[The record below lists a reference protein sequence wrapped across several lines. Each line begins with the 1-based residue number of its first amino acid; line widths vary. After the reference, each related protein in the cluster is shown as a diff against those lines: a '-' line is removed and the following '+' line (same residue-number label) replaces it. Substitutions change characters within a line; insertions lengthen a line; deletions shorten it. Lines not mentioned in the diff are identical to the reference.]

1 MTFFDFLNNV
11 VNVVGYPALVVIV
24 GYFVRQARNKAQE
37 ESTVA
42 PTAKQ
47 RKLWS
52 DASNALEVLETVAKN
67 YVAGLDKVDAPNSE
81 KRKQAQVQ
89 LQAYADEHHI
99 PVDVDYINGLVE
111 SKVNALR
118 ATQGLASGNTT
129 DNGQTVTISSQQ
141 ANDLTK

>member
-1 MTFFDFLNNV
+1 MQIINELYNAIGTVAVFT
-11 VNVVGYPALVVIV
+11 VI
-24 GYFVRQARNKAQE
+24 YFVIKQLRSKAQE

-118 ATQGLASGNTT
+118 ATQGLAIGTTT

-141 ANDLTK
+141 VNDLTK

>member
-1 MTFFDFLNNV
+1 MQIINDLYNAIGTVAVFT
-11 VNVVGYPALVVIV
+11 VI
-24 GYFVRQARNKAQE
+24 YFVVKQLRSKAQE

-141 ANDLTK
+141 VNDLTK

>member
-1 MTFFDFLNNV
+1 MQILNDLYNAIGTV
-11 VNVVGYPALVVIV
+11 AVFTVIYFGIKAL
-24 GYFVRQARNKAQE
+24 RNKTQQ

>member
-1 MTFFDFLNNV
+1 MQIFNEFYNAIGTVAVFT
-11 VNVVGYPALVVIV
+11 VI
-24 GYFVRQARNKAQE
+24 YFVIKQLRSKAQE

-111 SKVNALR
+111 SKVNSLR

-141 ANDLTK
+141 VNDLTK

>member
-1 MTFFDFLNNV
+1 MQIFSELYNAIGTVAVFT
-11 VNVVGYPALVVIV
+11 II
-24 GYFVRQARNKAQE
+24 YFVIKQLRSKAQE

-89 LQAYADEHHI
+89 LQAYANEHHI

-118 ATQGLASGNTT
+118 ATQGIASGTNT

-141 ANDLTK
+141 ASDLTK

>member
-1 MTFFDFLNNV
+1 MQIFNELYNAIGTVAVFT
-11 VNVVGYPALVVIV
+11 II
-24 GYFVRQARNKAQE
+24 YFVIKQLRSKAQE

-141 ANDLTK
+141 VNDLTK

>member
-1 MTFFDFLNNV
+1 MQIFNEIYTSLGAAAVLTV
-11 VNVVGYPALVVIV
+11 V
-24 GYFVRQARNKAQE
+24 YFGIQKLKAKTQE

-52 DASNALEVLETVAKN
+52 DASNALGVLETVAKN

-118 ATQGLASGNTT
+118 ATQGIASGTNT

-141 ANDLTK
+141 ASDLTK

>member
-1 MTFFDFLNNV
+1 MQIFNDLYNAIGTVAVFT
-11 VNVVGYPALVVIV
+11 VI
-24 GYFVRQARNKAQE
+24 YFVVKQLRSKAQE

-141 ANDLTK
+141 VNDLTK

>member
-1 MTFFDFLNNV
+1 MQIFSELYNAIGTVAVFT
-11 VNVVGYPALVVIV
+11 II
-24 GYFVRQARNKAQE
+24 YFVIKQLRSKTQE

-118 ATQGLASGNTT
+118 ATQGLASGNNT

-141 ANDLTK
+141 VNDLTK

>member
-1 MTFFDFLNNV
+1 MQIFNEIYTALGSAAVLTV
-11 VNVVGYPALVVIV
+11 V
-24 GYFVRQARNKAQE
+24 YFGIQKLKAKTQE

-52 DASNALEVLETVAKN
+52 DASNALGILETVAKN

-118 ATQGLASGNTT
+118 ATQGIASGTNT

-141 ANDLTK
+141 ASDLTK

>member
-1 MTFFDFLNNV
+1 MQIINDLYNAIGTVAVFT
-11 VNVVGYPALVVIV
+11 VI
-24 GYFVRQARNKAQE
+24 YFVVKQLRSKAQE

-118 ATQGLASGNTT
+118 ATQGLASGNNTE
-129 DNGQTVTISSQQ
+129 NGQTVTISSQQ
-141 ANDLTK
+141 VNDLTK

>member
-1 MTFFDFLNNV
+1 MQILNDLYNA
-11 VNVVGYPALVVIV
+11 VGTVAVFTVIYFGIKAL
-24 GYFVRQARNKAQE
+24 RNKTQE

-47 RKLWS
+47 RKLWA
-52 DASNALEVLETVAKN
+52 DASNALGILETVAKN

-118 ATQGLASGNTT
+118 ASQGLANNSS
-129 DNGQTVTISSQQ
+129 DNGQTVTVSSEQ
-141 ANDLTK
+141 AEQLNK

>member
-1 MTFFDFLNNV
+1 MQIFNEIYTSLGAAAVLTV
-11 VNVVGYPALVVIV
+11 V
-24 GYFVRQARNKAQE
+24 YFGIQKLKAKTQE

-47 RKLWS
+47 RRLWS
-52 DASNALEVLETVAKN
+52 DASNALGILETVAKN

>member
-1 MTFFDFLNNV
+1 MQIFNDLYNAIGTVAVFT
-11 VNVVGYPALVVIV
+11 VI
-24 GYFVRQARNKAQE
+24 YFVIKQLRSKAQE

-141 ANDLTK
+141 VNDLTK

>member
-1 MTFFDFLNNV
+1 MQIFNELYNAIGTVAVFT
-11 VNVVGYPALVVIV
+11 VI
-24 GYFVRQARNKAQE
+24 YFAIKQLRSKAQE

-118 ATQGLASGNTT
+118 ATQGLASGNNNNT

-141 ANDLTK
+141 VNDLTK

>member
-1 MTFFDFLNNV
+1 MQIFNELYNAIGTVAVFT
-11 VNVVGYPALVVIV
+11 VI
-24 GYFVRQARNKAQE
+24 YFVIKQLRSKAQE

-52 DASNALEVLETVAKN
+52 DASNALGILETVAKN

>member
-1 MTFFDFLNNV
+1 MQIINDLYNAIGTVAVFT
-11 VNVVGYPALVVIV
+11 VI
-24 GYFVRQARNKAQE
+24 YFVVKQLRSKAQE

-111 SKVNALR
+111 SKVNSLR

-141 ANDLTK
+141 VNDLTK

>member
-1 MTFFDFLNNV
+1 MQILNDLYNA
-11 VNVVGYPALVVIV
+11 VGTVAVFTVI
-24 GYFVRQARNKAQE
+24 YFVVKQLRSKAQE
-37 ESTVA
+37 ESSVA

-118 ATQGLASGNTT
+118 ATQGIASGNTT

-141 ANDLTK
+141 VNDLTK

>member
-1 MTFFDFLNNV
+1 MQILNDLYNA
-11 VNVVGYPALVVIV
+11 VGTVAVFTVI
-24 GYFVRQARNKAQE
+24 YFGIKTLRAKTQE

>member
-1 MTFFDFLNNV
+1 MQIFNELYNAIGTVAVFT
-11 VNVVGYPALVVIV
+11 II
-24 GYFVRQARNKAQE
+24 YFVIKQLRSKTQE

-141 ANDLTK
+141 VNDLTK

>member
-1 MTFFDFLNNV
+1 MQILIELYNAIGTVAVFT
-11 VNVVGYPALVVIV
+11 VI
-24 GYFVRQARNKAQE
+24 YFVIKQLRSKAQE

-141 ANDLTK
+141 VNDLTK

>member
-1 MTFFDFLNNV
+1 MQIFNEIYTSLGAAAVLTV
-11 VNVVGYPALVVIV
+11 V
-24 GYFVRQARNKAQE
+24 YFGIQKLKAKTQE

-52 DASNALEVLETVAKN
+52 DASNALGILETVAKN

-81 KRKQAQVQ
+81 KRKQAQIQ

-118 ATQGLASGNTT
+118 ATQGIASGTNT

-141 ANDLTK
+141 ASDLTK

>member
-1 MTFFDFLNNV
+1 MQIINELYNA
-11 VNVVGYPALVVIV
+11 VGTVAVFTII
-24 GYFVRQARNKAQE
+24 YFVIKQLRSKTQE

-99 PVDVDYINGLVE
+99 PVDTAYIQGLVE
-111 SKVNALR
+111 SKVNDLR
-118 ATQGLASGNTT
+118 AKQGMANNNN
-129 DNGQTVTISSQQ
+129 DNGQTVTIQSEQ
-141 ANDLTK
+141 TK

>member
-1 MTFFDFLNNV
+1 MQIFNEIYTSLGAAAVLTV
-11 VNVVGYPALVVIV
+11 V
-24 GYFVRQARNKAQE
+24 YFGIQKLKAKTQE

-52 DASNALEVLETVAKN
+52 DASNALGILETVAKN

-118 ATQGLASGNTT
+118 ATQGIASGTNT

-141 ANDLTK
+141 ASDLTK

>member
-1 MTFFDFLNNV
+1 MQILNDLYNA
-11 VNVVGYPALVVIV
+11 VGTVAVFTVI
-24 GYFVRQARNKAQE
+24 YFGIKTLRAKTQE

-52 DASNALEVLETVAKN
+52 DASNALGILETVAKN

>member
-1 MTFFDFLNNV
+1 MQIINEIYNAIGTVAVFT
-11 VNVVGYPALVVIV
+11 II
-24 GYFVRQARNKAQE
+24 YFVIKQLRSKAQE

-141 ANDLTK
+141 VNDLTK

>member
-1 MTFFDFLNNV
+1 MQIFSELYNAIGTVAVFT
-11 VNVVGYPALVVIV
+11 II
-24 GYFVRQARNKAQE
+24 YFVIKQLRSKAQE

-141 ANDLTK
+141 VNDLTK

>member
-1 MTFFDFLNNV
+1 MQIFNELYNA
-11 VNVVGYPALVVIV
+11 VGTVAFVTVI
-24 GYFVRQARNKAQE
+24 YFGIKTLRNKAQE

-52 DASNALEVLETVAKN
+52 DASNALGILETVAKN

-118 ATQGLASGNTT
+118 ATQGIASGTNT

-141 ANDLTK
+141 ASDLTK

>member
-1 MTFFDFLNNV
+1 MQILNDLYNA
-11 VNVVGYPALVVIV
+11 VGTVAVFTVI
-24 GYFVRQARNKAQE
+24 YFGIKTLRNKTQE

-118 ATQGLASGNTT
+118 ATQGLASGNNT
-129 DNGQTVTISSQQ
+129 DNGQTVTVSSQQ
-141 ANDLTK
+141 VNDLNK

>member
-1 MTFFDFLNNV
+1 MQIINELYNAIGTV
-11 VNVVGYPALVVIV
+11 ALFTII
-24 GYFVRQARNKAQE
+24 YFVIKQLRSKAQE

-141 ANDLTK
+141 VNDLTK

>member
-1 MTFFDFLNNV
+1 MQIINELYNAIGTVAVFT
-11 VNVVGYPALVVIV
+11 II
-24 GYFVRQARNKAQE
+24 YFVIKQLRSKAQE

-118 ATQGLASGNTT
+118 ATQGLASGNNT

-141 ANDLTK
+141 VNDLTK

>member
-1 MTFFDFLNNV
+1 MQILNEVYNA
-11 VNVVGYPALVVIV
+11 VGTVAVFTVI
-24 GYFVRQARNKAQE
+24 YFGIKTLRNKTQE

-118 ATQGLASGNTT
+118 ATQGLAST
-129 DNGQTVTISSQQ
+129 DSGQTVTISSKQ

>member
-1 MTFFDFLNNV
+1 MQIFNELYNA
-11 VNVVGYPALVVIV
+11 VGTVALVTVI
-24 GYFVRQARNKAQE
+24 YFGIKTLRAKTQE

-52 DASNALEVLETVAKN
+52 DASNALGILETVAKN

>member
-1 MTFFDFLNNV
+1 MQIFNELYNAIGTVAVFT
-11 VNVVGYPALVVIV
+11 VI
-24 GYFVRQARNKAQE
+24 YFVIKQLRSKAQE

>member
-1 MTFFDFLNNV
+1 MQILNDLYNAIGTV
-11 VNVVGYPALVVIV
+11 AVFTVI
-24 GYFVRQARNKAQE
+24 YFAIKTLRAKTQE

-52 DASNALEVLETVAKN
+52 DASNALGILETVAKN

>member
-1 MTFFDFLNNV
+1 MQIFNEIYTSLGAAAVLTV
-11 VNVVGYPALVVIV
+11 V
-24 GYFVRQARNKAQE
+24 YFGIQKLKAKTQE

-47 RKLWS
+47 RRLWS
-52 DASNALEVLETVAKN
+52 DASNALGILETVAKN
-67 YVAGLDKVDAPNSE
+67 YVAGLDKVDAPKSE

>member
-1 MTFFDFLNNV
+1 MQIFNELYNAIGTVAVFT
-11 VNVVGYPALVVIV
+11 VI
-24 GYFVRQARNKAQE
+24 YFVVKQLRSKTQE

-42 PTAKQ
+42 PTANQ
-47 RKLWS
+47 RRLWS

-141 ANDLTK
+141 VNDLTK

>member
-1 MTFFDFLNNV
+1 MQIFNDLYNAIGTVAVFT
-11 VNVVGYPALVVIV
+11 II
-24 GYFVRQARNKAQE
+24 YFVIKQLRSKAQE

-99 PVDVDYINGLVE
+99 PVDTAYIQGLVE
-111 SKVNALR
+111 SKVNDLR
-118 ATQGLASGNTT
+118 AKQGMASGNTN

-141 ANDLTK
+141 VNDLTK

>member
-1 MTFFDFLNNV
+1 MQIFNELYNAIGTVAVFT
-11 VNVVGYPALVVIV
+11 II
-24 GYFVRQARNKAQE
+24 YFAIKQLRSKAQE

-118 ATQGLASGNTT
+118 ATQGLASGNNT

-141 ANDLTK
+141 VNDLTK

>member
-1 MTFFDFLNNV
+1 MQIINELYNAIGTVAVFT
-11 VNVVGYPALVVIV
+11 VI
-24 GYFVRQARNKAQE
+24 YFVIKQLRSKAQE

-141 ANDLTK
+141 VNDLTK